1 MTAGDGDHGPA
12 DAVRHVVLFQ
22 FGDSTEPELW
32 EITTRMQGA
41 LGGLIGVVPG
51 LVDVQVGRGL
61 FDRPNHWPVAAITT
75 HTNVAA
81 LEAYRAHPAHR
92 AEAAWIEE
100 LASDRAII
108 DFVPGGTA

>member
-1 MTAGDGDHGPA
+1 MTARGGGHGRV

-22 FGDSTEPELW
+22 FGDSTEAELG
-32 EITTRMQGA
+32 EITARMQVA

-51 LVDVQVGRGL
+51 LVDVDLGRGL

-75 HTNVAA
+75 HTDVAA

-92 AEAAWIEE
+92 AEADWIEE
-100 LASDRAII
+100 LSTDRAII
-108 DFVPGGTA
+108 DFVTGSTP